1 MSNLRD
7 DILSVLA
14 TAKPEPADCVAVP
27 VSVGA
32 LYAARMNVS
41 EEDFVRVCR
50 QAFGG
55 AARVWRDH
63 DRENS
68 ADPFARRGGE

>member
-1 MSNLRD
+1 MNNLRD
-7 DILSVLA
+7 DILRLIA
-14 TAKPEPADCVAVP
+14 TAKPSAADCIAVP

-41 EEDFVRVCR
+41 EEDFVRMCR

-55 AARVWRDH
+55 GVRVWRDH

-68 ADPFARRGGE
+68 ADPFAKGGGE

>member
-1 MSNLRD
+1 MSNLRND
-7 DILSVLA
+7 LLSVIA
-14 TAKPEPADCVAVP
+14 TANPGPADCVAVP

-41 EEDFVRVCR
+41 EDDFIRMCR
-50 QAFGG
+50 QALGG

-63 DRENS
+63 DREN
-68 ADPFARRGGE
+68 AAEPVQGRGG

>member
-7 DILSVLA
+7 DILNVIA
-14 TAKPEPADCVAVP
+14 TAKPGPADCVAVP

-32 LYAARMNVS
+32 LYAARMRVS
-41 EEDFVRVCR
+41 EEDFIRMCR

-63 DRENS
+63 DREKS
-68 ADPFARRGGE
+68 ADPFGGGGE

>member
-1 MSNLRD
+1 MSNLRNE
-7 DILSVLA
+7 ILNMIA
-14 TAKPEPADCVAVP
+14 TAKPNPADCVAVP

-32 LYAARMNVS
+32 LYAARMSVS
-41 EEDFVRVCR
+41 EEDFVRMCR

-68 ADPFARRGGE
+68 ADPFKREGE